1 MKLTTDESLTGFYL
15 HESLQLLFN
24 IIDDGAPP
32 SANGPNQQLALDGSP
47 EHHVFRIAPL
57 RSHLFDPKRT
67 PLLNRVNFCN
77 SVLQRVIDLMF
88 SRGPRITGSAAAV
101 FLMSTLA
108 INQLGAVYEALLSY
122 QGFFAETD
130 LYEVK
135 KADEP
140 YNELETA
147 YFVKAED
154 LQQYKEEE
162 KVYNTDGT
170 LKTDARRCVHLIRL
184 AGRDREVRASDYTPE
199 VLTQALVKYA
209 LKELLQDKTADEILT
224 LTVCE
229 PAMGSAAFLNETVN
243 QLAEA

>member
-1 MKLTTDESLTGFYL
+1 MVSIC
-15 HESLQLLFN
+15 HESLQLLFDMIYN
-24 IIDDGAPP
+24 GAPP
-32 SANGPNQQLALDGSP
+32 SANGPDQQLALDGSP
-47 EHHVFRIAPL
+47 DHHIFRIAPL

-67 PLLNRVNFCN
+67 PLLNRVKFRN
-77 SVLQRVIDLMF
+77 SILQRVIE
-88 SRGPRITGSAAAV
+88 
-101 FLMSTLA
+101 LMSLSRPKNNRERRGRISYA
-108 INQLGAVYEALLSY
+108 QLGINQLGAVYEALLSY

-170 LKTDARRCVHLIRL
+170 LK
-184 AGRDREVRASDYTPE
+184 
-199 VLTQALVKYA
+199 KYA
-209 LKELLQDKTADEILT
+209 K
-224 LTVCE
+224 
-229 PAMGSAAFLNETVN
+229 GAFIYRHSR
-243 QLAEA
+243 ARP